1 MPPSNAV
8 DPNCQHLGA
17 LTAWD
22 VIESNVL
29 SFLLLIQS
37 LNTTSV
43 LKRSKALC

>member
-8 DPNCQHLGA
+8 DPNCQQVGA

-29 SFLLLIQS
+29 SFLIIIQP